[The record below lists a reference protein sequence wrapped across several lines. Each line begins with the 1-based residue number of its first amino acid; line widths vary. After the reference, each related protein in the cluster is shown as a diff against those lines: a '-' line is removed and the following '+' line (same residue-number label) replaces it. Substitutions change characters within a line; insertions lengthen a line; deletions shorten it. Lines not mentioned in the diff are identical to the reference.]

1 MKSYYPEINC
11 TLDDCEYYDKNM
23 ELNCSYSQDN
33 SKCIK
38 DVKAINLEIKYK
50 QALQEIIEEYIGM
63 EGFESKTAPEAY
75 LQSVLK
81 RIYDI
86 AVEALKSIDKI

>member
-11 TLDDCEYYDKNM
+11 IFDDCEYYDKNM

-38 DVKAINLEIKYK
+38 DVKEINLEIKYK
-50 QALQEIIEEYIGM
+50 QALQKIIEEYTGM
-63 EGFESKTAPEAY
+63 EGFISRTAPEAY

-86 AVEALKSIDKI
+86 AVEALESIDNE